1 MVNKHFRHHHQ
12 AMDLLLAANLS
23 TSLLLLD
30 DNNSLD
36 SGGGGGGSNR
46 NSLELG
52 GDPSQRPR
60 MELAATEGDLLENI
74 SLRCLFFHQ
83 FLFFSKLRVF
93 LAVKR

>member
-1 MVNKHFRHHHQ
+1 
-12 AMDLLLAANLS
+12 MDLLLAANLS

-36 SGGGGGGSNR
+36 SGGGGGGGSNR

-60 MELAATEGDLLENI
+60 MELAANEGDLLENI
-74 SLRCLFFHQ
+74 SLRCLFFLQ